1 MSYKYV
7 LSFLV
12 ITCFSFSIW
21 TEKDSSEWI
30 SLFDGTS
37 FENWRGYLQEDMP
50 RGWII
55 EENAMLFMPTQGVN
69 GNIITKEKYTNF
81 ILQLE
86 WKISRG
92 GNSGVFWGVEEIA
105 SLSQP
110 YLTGPEIQVL
120 DNAHHPDAKANPKF
134 HQAGALYDMVQPMHD
149 VCYPAGEWNMF
160 EIQIDHK
167 KNQGS
172 VVLNGTKTINFP
184 LYGQLWDNMVAN
196 SKFKSWEYFSK
207 YATGHIGLQDHGDK
221 VWFRNIKLKEL

>member
-1 MSYKYV
+1 M
-7 LSFLV
+7 
-12 ITCFSFSIW
+12 
-21 TEKDSSEWI
+21 
-30 SLFDGTS
+30 
-37 FENWRGYLQEDMP
+37 
-50 RGWII
+50 
-55 EENAMLFMPTQGVN
+55 
-69 GNIITKEKYTNF
+69 
-81 ILQLE
+81 
-86 WKISRG
+86 
-92 GNSGVFWGVEEIA
+92 
-105 SLSQP
+105 
-110 YLTGPEIQVL
+110 TGPEIQVL

>member
-86 WKISRG
+86 
-92 GNSGVFWGVEEIA
+92 
-105 SLSQP
+105 
-110 YLTGPEIQVL
+110 
-120 DNAHHPDAKANPKF
+120 
-134 HQAGALYDMVQPMHD
+134 
-149 VCYPAGEWNMF
+149 
-160 EIQIDHK
+160 
-167 KNQGS
+167 
-172 VVLNGTKTINFP
+172 
-184 LYGQLWDNMVAN
+184 
-196 SKFKSWEYFSK
+196 
-207 YATGHIGLQDHGDK
+207 
-221 VWFRNIKLKEL
+221 